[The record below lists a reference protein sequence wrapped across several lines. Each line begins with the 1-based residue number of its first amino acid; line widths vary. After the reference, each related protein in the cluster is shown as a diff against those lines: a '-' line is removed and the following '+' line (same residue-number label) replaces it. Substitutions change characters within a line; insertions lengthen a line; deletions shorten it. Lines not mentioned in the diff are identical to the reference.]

1 MRKNLCSLSHGETA
15 LPGARTI
22 HVARSHSYSC
32 CMPVDHTQTVAEVK
46 ASAVVHSTC
55 SDLDRVLSIV
65 KHDYVVQTPC
75 VLGEFVV
82 SDASDARADDA
93 EVST

>member
-1 MRKNLCSLSHGETA
+1 MRKNLCPLSHRETA
-15 LPGARTI
+15 LPGAHTI

-32 CMPVDHTQTVAEVK
+32 CMPVDHTQTVAEE

-65 KHDYVVQTPC
+65 KHDYVIEIPC
-75 VLGEFVV
+75 ALGEFVV